1 MKSTFPIKCILTVHD
16 EVCQHYSH
24 TRVTCT
30 GVVVLRKLFL
40 SFQSDFVQQTLQ
52 DMQKQQTT
60 AAPAV
65 SPVTSD
71 HEYTAPNNG
80 EMKLVPPNLKLMCD
94 TSLASI

>member
-1 MKSTFPIKCILTVHD
+1 MKSTLPIKCILTVHD

-24 TRVTCT
+24 TRVTYT
-30 GVVVLRKLFL
+30 SVVLRKLLFP
-40 SFQSDFVQQTLQ
+40 FQSDFMQQTLQ

-80 EMKLVPPNLKLMCD
+80 EMKLVPSNFGYLETD
-94 TSLASI
+94 V